1 MPVRVKSGKLFFD
14 FSFRGI
20 RCKEYTG
27 LADTA
32 ENWRLC
38 EQKMRVVEREIA
50 RGSFDY
56 RHHFPRGSRLHL
68 FCPDDRGR
76 DGATTT
82 FADYVERWQR
92 MRSPLL
98 PGGAV
103 VKDAELHPSTWIHDS
118 TIVRRHLLPTFGPL
132 RLCEIDVQRCNNFRR
147 SLIDAGLSGKSVG
160 NVAGLLHK
168 IFADAVEEG
177 LIEHNPVLRASSRRL
192 RLSRRQR
199 LTADPLSP
207 EEIGRFLA
215 HVPDWYQDFYS
226 IWFQVGWR
234 SSEIVALRFGWLDFE
249 RQTVILKRARI
260 PRLGGL
266 EAEPKTGPREV
277 QCSYAPEVFGAFQ
290 RLRRRAESAGPDDF
304 VFTSQRGN
312 PLSQEWLNEC
322 VWKPALRRAG
332 VRERGQYCI
341 RDTFISLALSSGE
354 DPGWVAQVCGTSEQ
368 MIFRH
373 YRHWIPA
380 LQTGAGSK
388 VNAIIGKAFRR
399 ENAPLASP
407 KASPRIR
414 EAGNREQFR
423 GFSLVREGGLE
434 PPRACAHKVL
444 SLARLPFRHSR
455 APVTERV

>member
-1 MPVRVKSGKLFFD
+1 MPVREKSGKLFFD
-14 FSFRGI
+14 FFFRGI

-27 LADTA
+27 LVDTA
-32 ENWRLC
+32 ENRRYC
-38 EQKMRVVEREIA
+38 EQKLRVVERDIA

-68 FCPDDRGR
+68 FHPEDRMR
-76 DGATTT
+76 DGAIAT

-98 PGGAV
+98 PDGGL
-103 VKDAELHPSTWIHDS
+103 VKDAELHPSTWLHDR
-118 TIVRRHLLPTFGPL
+118 TIIQRHLIPAFGPL
-132 RLCEIDVQRCNNFRR
+132 RLCEIDVVRCNGFRR

-168 IFADAVEEG
+168 VFADAVEEG
-177 LIEHNPVLRASSRRL
+177 LIDHNPVLRASSRRL
-192 RLSRRQR
+192 RMSRRHR

-207 EEIGRFLA
+207 DEIARFLA
-215 HVPDWYQDFYS
+215 VVSDWYRDFYTV
-226 IWFQVGWR
+226 WFQVGWR

-249 RQTVILKRARI
+249 RQTVIIKRGRI

-277 QCSYAPEVFGAFQ
+277 QCGYAPEVFAAFQ
-290 RLRRRAESAGPDDF
+290 RLRERAQAAGPEDY
-304 VFTSQRGN
+304 VFTSRHGL
-312 PLSQEWLNEC
+312 PLSQEWLNEA
-322 VWKPALRRAG
+322 VWKPTLRRAEI
-332 VRERGQYCI
+332 RERGQYCI
-341 RDTFISLALSSGE
+341 RDTFITIALSSGE

-388 VNAIIGKAFRR
+388 VNGIIGKLFRR
-399 ENAPLASP
+399 QDRDLLSLKVSP
-407 KASPRIR
+407 SVR
-414 EAGNREQFR
+414 EERKPQQSQRYFV
-423 GFSLVREGGLE
+423 VREGGLE

-455 APVTERV
+455 A